1 MPFSSG
7 QKVYISQAGEDWG
20 SRASGPWPGL
30 GVGHSYVG
38 GLHGGLRQL
47 WVTDFLEAL
56 AVQAVGGSGC
66 RLRCPPLGSPMDFV
80 L

>member
-7 QKVYISQAGEDWG
+7 QKVYVSQAGEDWG
-20 SRASGPWPGL
+20 SRASGPWG
-30 GVGHSYVG
+30 GHSCVG

-56 AVQAVGGSGC
+56 AVQAVGVQGAA
-66 RLRCPPLGSPMDFV
+66 
-80 L
+80 